1 MVLHGEE
8 KRPSSEIAPTAERE
22 LLQLAGFTLLF
33 RVFDLRPEWPVKNG
47 DGFKPSPLLC
57 LLIPLMQSTSARPGE
72 APPLCLRW
80 RWSPVNGQ

>member
-8 KRPSSEIAPTAERE
+8 KGRAGRLRRLQRESFCSWQDSHYCFASSIYG
-22 LLQLAGFTLLF
+22 LSG
-33 RVFDLRPEWPVKNG
+33 PVKNG
-47 DGFKPSPLLC
+47 DGFKPSSLLC

>member
-33 RVFDLRPEWPVKNG
+33 RVFDLRPEWAGQKRG
-47 DGFKPSPLLC
+47 WLQALLFA
-57 LLIPLMQSTSARPGE
+57 LLAHPADAIDFSTSG
-72 APPLCLRW
+72 
-80 RWSPVNGQ
+80 